1 MRVFNEDKTL
11 ELKIYDTE
19 VGMLKRDTLFV
30 KHHPAVKEKA
40 ETGHYEV
47 VKTYNN
53 GGKDVKWV
61 VDTPYVAPRE
71 SYDGQCGSRKC
82 KRDEYEDILVFVPY
96 SDKQLAEIEI
106 AKLKRNLAD
115 TDYKAIK
122 YSEGLFTEEEY
133 EPIRVQRQE
142 WRERINTLQETY
154 FI

>member
-19 VGMLKRDTLFV
+19 VGTLKRDTLFV

-71 SYDGQCGSRKC
+71 SY
-82 KRDEYEDILVFVPY
+82 DEYEDILVFVPY